1 VLVGQTITAAIIK
14 CDLTGQTLPITG
26 QHRVVK
32 VRNTH
37 LKDHNLATALRIIA
51 LTLDPALRL
60 IVRDVLALVH
70 RTAGDRLQG
79 LHDPLAVEED
89 KRYKKRRL

>member
-1 VLVGQTITAAIIK
+1 MLVGQTTTAAIIK

-60 IVRDVLALVH
+60 TVLDVLGQVH
-70 RTAGDRLQG
+70 HLAHDRPQG
-79 LHDPLAVEED
+79 LHDPQAVEED
-89 KRYKKRRL
+89 KSNKKRKL